1 MGENVGLLVNGL
13 SFGMLIFLLAAGL
26 TLIFGLLRYV
36 NLAHGSIYLL
46 TAYVAIEVTK
56 RSGHLLWGALAAVA
70 LSALMGAALYLVF
83 IRGRARLL
91 DDPLSQVLLSFGL
104 IAIAA
109 DVAQSQFGGLAASL
123 DTPSFLRGSVAVLGS
138 RLAVYRLFLIG
149 FGVAVAAVLLLV
161 ERRSTFGA
169 AVRAGV
175 NDPGMLAA
183 IGRNPER
190 LFLAVFVGGFTL
202 AGIAGVV
209 GAPFLGAAPGVEY
222 TVLLYAVPVVVVG
235 GLGSLAGA
243 FAASLLVGVVDAIG
257 KTHFP
262 QVSLFLLF
270 AFVVAVLAWR
280 PTGLVRNA

>member
-1 MGENVGLLVNGL
+1 MGENVGLIVNGL

-70 LSALMGAALYLVF
+70 LSALIGAALYLVF

-109 DVAQSQFGGLAASL
+109 DVARSQFGGLAASL

-138 RLAVYRLFLIG
+138 PLAVYRLFLIG
-149 FGVAVAAVLLLV
+149 LGVVVAGVLLLV

-209 GAPFLGAAPGVEY
+209 GAPFLGAAPGVE
-222 TVLLYAVPVVVVG
+222 
-235 GLGSLAGA
+235 
-243 FAASLLVGVVDAIG
+243 
-257 KTHFP
+257 
-262 QVSLFLLF
+262 
-270 AFVVAVLAWR
+270 
-280 PTGLVRNA
+280 